1 MSTFFG
7 RWLTRKKRGKFSLVG
22 VCLYIVDPKNKST
35 FSTHPVGEDCILA
48 SLECLINS
56 KLYHKGTAT

>member
-35 FSTHPVGEDCILA
+35 FSTHPVGEG
-48 SLECLINS
+48 
-56 KLYHKGTAT
+56 LYPRLFGVSN